1 MVRLVVWLA
10 NVGSVWSGG
19 LKAGQF
25 VTCGSWT
32 GKSLAGANSKV
43 RVRFPSLGEVALDYA

>member
-1 MVRLVVWLA
+1 VWA
-10 NVGSVWSGG
+10 GG

-32 GKSLAGANSKV
+32 GKTLVGPAATA
-43 RVRFPSLGEVALDYA
+43 RVRFPSLGEVRVRYTV